1 MCQESRREME
11 SYCFTASVKA
21 STSWFSI
28 SWVSDLISLA
38 SLESVNAGYW
48 SSYLL
53 RAWLAF
59 RLSGEQ
65 RRYECLTGIVTELFT
80 YTEVTQKSLEEIVLG
95 RVLQQVGL
103 NAVRSDLGERKCW
116 WEGEEKVA

>member
-1 MCQESRREME
+1 M
-11 SYCFTASVKA
+11 
-21 STSWFSI
+21 
-28 SWVSDLISLA
+28 
-38 SLESVNAGYW
+38 
-48 SSYLL
+48 
-53 RAWLAF
+53 
-59 RLSGEQ
+59 
-65 RRYECLTGIVTELFT
+65 FT